1 MGFSSSPDK
10 TPDPGGCD
18 NRNGREMFPRLRASQ
33 TPEHLAQLRMFCRK
47 ALPGNQ
53 QQAVNRAPVVSN
65 QIIML
70 HARHHNISQMD
81 KVVGKLV
88 KGKHNQTLC
97 EVNNIVSLLQ
107 RCTCFISHL
116 PFTECM

>member
-1 MGFSSSPDK
+1 
-10 TPDPGGCD
+10 
-18 NRNGREMFPRLRASQ
+18 
-33 TPEHLAQLRMFCRK
+33 
-47 ALPGNQ
+47 
-53 QQAVNRAPVVSN
+53 
-65 QIIML
+65 ML

-88 KGKHNQTLC
+88 RGKHNQTLC

-116 PFTECM
+116 PFTVMHVKGLPLCIEHINASRLTHRGHVELYETFQVLIDLNLSYTKFLFRLNVMLAF